1 MGFFNFGKN
10 KDTKETNHTSWESCH
25 KAQPNMYEK
34 DGKRYMFFT
43 LKEGVD
49 TVLCLQPAEVYSV
62 DKPEEVE
69 YRLLLLS
76 TTEDTLIGNLPFYKS
91 VRFLKDYVV
100 EDKFPLVLLRGL
112 TLEDMK
118 IFVQNMEV
126 ALQEEQTIREIC
138 EQTDELLQA
147 ETIAPETVEAVFHSR
162 HVKTYTFEQVYF
174 PSGTLIAADPIC
186 ELQSMY
192 VPVIKETI
200 PSGYYPITIGI
211 LDSEL
216 VGIRMT
222 GMCLKVTEEEALSY
236 QAATMYKAKDKKE
249 FRAAFPVDAGMS
261 TFCDKEA
268 AESYWK
274 VLYAWFIE
282 SKEFLPDSYTR
293 YTNKIGLTHNGDFI
307 SKAND
312 IVLDFPY
319 KDCVLEGGQDK
330 DDQKRKEIFYNETI
344 ASDEITKMLAPKVFT
359 KATKY
364 SAEGVEPVTK
374 YSDEDNLIIKGNNL
388 IVLSSL
394 LKRFEGKVKCIYI
407 EKKIKELIHKSTL
420 YITQSA

>member
-274 VLYAWFIE
+274 VLYAWYKEHPNGNWYNDYLADLFKE
-282 SKEFLPDSYTR
+282 SAEAYPDLQR
-293 YTNKIGLTHNGDFI
+293 EGGDFI
-307 SKAND
+307 RFKIPESNNEIVMVATGFGDGIYQVFWGVDKNGKRCELVTLFVDPRKA
-312 IVLDFPY
+312 
-319 KDCVLEGGQDK
+319 
-330 DDQKRKEIFYNETI
+330 
-344 ASDEITKMLAPKVFT
+344 
-359 KATKY
+359 
-364 SAEGVEPVTK
+364 
-374 YSDEDNLIIKGNNL
+374 
-388 IVLSSL
+388 
-394 LKRFEGKVKCIYI
+394 
-407 EKKIKELIHKSTL
+407 
-420 YITQSA
+420 